1 MSANHNKV
9 GTFLK
14 KEQTMKN
21 RYLIILFIV
30 LSVISLSLGVIN
42 IFNLKEG
49 FDYVHLIL
57 ITSRIPRL
65 VSLILAAIGL
75 SISGVIFQQIS
86 RNKFVSPD
94 TAATLEGA
102 QLGLVLAMVIFKT
115 ESLIGRTILSFV
127 CSLLVSAL
135 FMRIISKFK
144 TKKTVY
150 VPLIGIMLGAFINS
164 FTIFIAYKFDV
175 IQVISSWFYGDFSKI
190 IEGQYEL
197 LYLSIP
203 LIIVTFLYVNKFTIV
218 ALGKDFS
225 TNLGVDYH
233 KFVNLGLIIISMI
246 SAVVMIIVGNIPF
259 IGLVIPNIISL
270 KYGDNLKKNIWKIL
284 LLGPIFLMFC
294 DIISRIV
301 IYPYEVPI
309 GVTAGVFGALL
320 FLVIINR
327 RAK

>member
-1 MSANHNKV
+1 
-9 GTFLK
+9 
-14 KEQTMKN
+14 MKI
-21 RYLIILFIV
+21 RYLVMLFIILSI
-30 LSVISLSLGVIN
+30 ISLSVGVIN
-42 IFNLKEG
+42 IFDLKEG
-49 FDYVHLIL
+49 LDRTHLIL

-65 VSLILAAIGL
+65 VSLILAAVGL

-86 RNKFVSPD
+86 RNRFVSPD

-102 QLGLVLAMVIFKT
+102 QLGLVLSMIVFKSN
-115 ESLIGRTILSFV
+115 SLLEKTILSFG
-127 CSLLVSAL
+127 CSLLVSFL
-135 FMRIISKFK
+135 FMGIISKFK

-150 VPLIGIMLGAFINS
+150 IPLIGIMLGAFINS

-203 LIIVTFLYVNKFTIV
+203 LVIVTFLYVNKFTIV

-225 TNLGVDYH
+225 TNLGIDYH
-233 KFVNLGLIIISMI
+233 KFVNLGLIIISLI

-259 IGLVIPNIISL
+259 LGLVIPNIISL

-309 GVTAGVFGALL
+309 GVTAGVLGALL
-320 FLVIINR
+320 FLGIINR
-327 RAK
+327 RAKWKKNL